1 MKPLIAYLL
10 LICSSVLAYND
21 SLVYSFYS
29 LKNMVAPNEYR
40 RNDFSAVFG
49 DTVFEQNGLFIF
61 YERLGIQ
68 RLYVR
73 SDENREREWYVYQ
86 LPETHMLP
94 WLHPEK
100 YMEKRSQ
107 LLKENFFVEKCKT
120 QIPSD
125 ELLLA
130 DLDSLH
136 IDMHLYVEPGK
147 SYNRNLDYIVMGYS
161 QKNGKRR
168 YFYYVRYDDFWEKK
182 EKRFAVYAN
191 VFKIM
196 ENIDEKIAFPECR

>member
-1 MKPLIAYLL
+1 MKPLIAYLV

-107 LLKENFFVEKCKT
+107 
-120 QIPSD
+120 
-125 ELLLA
+125 
-130 DLDSLH
+130 
-136 IDMHLYVEPGK
+136 
-147 SYNRNLDYIVMGYS
+147 
-161 QKNGKRR
+161 
-168 YFYYVRYDDFWEKK
+168 
-182 EKRFAVYAN
+182 
-191 VFKIM
+191 
-196 ENIDEKIAFPECR
+196 